1 MIRLYLRKG
10 VKADY
15 SLAIAMESGLKEA
28 AERLQL
34 FGSGVCECT
43 NCDECRQ
50 HANCK
55 KVFDALMYCRSYIDS
70 EEQRM
75 REKDGAYD

>member
-15 SLAIAMESGLKEA
+15 SLAIAMEAGLEA
-28 AERLQL
+28 TAERLQL
-34 FGSGVCECT
+34 FGSGVCLNT
-43 NCDECRQ
+43 DCDKCRQ

-55 KVFDALMYCRSYIDS
+55 KVFDALINSRSNI
-70 EEQRM
+70 ETENPKRT
-75 REKDGAYD
+75 

>member
-15 SLAIAMESGLKEA
+15 SLAIAMEAGLEA
-28 AERLQL
+28 TAERLQL
-34 FGSGVCECT
+34 FGSGVCLNT
-43 NCDECRQ
+43 DCDKCRQ

-55 KVFDALMYCRSYIDS
+55 KVFDALMYCRSYIES
-70 EEQRM
+70 EEHRM
-75 REKDGAYD
+75 REKEELI